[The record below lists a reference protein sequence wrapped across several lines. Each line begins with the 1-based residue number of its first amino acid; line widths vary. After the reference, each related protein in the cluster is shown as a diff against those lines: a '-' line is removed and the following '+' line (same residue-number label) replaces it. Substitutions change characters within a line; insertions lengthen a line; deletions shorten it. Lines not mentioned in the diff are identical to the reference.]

1 MGLVKS
7 ATVTEKKVTANRQN
21 AQHSTGPR
29 SEAGKQNSSLNGL
42 VHGLYSNTRTYGAM
56 IVLGEDPLDF
66 ESLRARLHRRWGFGL
81 DPLIDVET
89 DELAWL
95 LWRKQRVER
104 SRDCMLVARKEH
116 ADTEGRRRE
125 REHVRDSVDLEE
137 ASRIGLRRM
146 KDSPAAFEQ
155 TLTVLDVLTEDAE
168 RRDFAHD
175 HATHIAF
182 LYGGETNGQGTTIK
196 HLFRQ
201 LAQPAEASEKRSR
214 EEERKVLLQAL
225 EMEREQVV
233 EEYLQF
239 RRDHIELTP
248 WVKGAMLAPDEET
261 RWMVREAASLD
272 RAIDRKIKLLM
283 DLRKELRE
291 QRRWEREEAED
302 RARETEDRS
311 RETEAEARGQG
322 SGVRGQEPD
331 AGTQETQAR
340 NQESEGRS
348 QEPVAASLP
357 RQPRKQSNARR
368 SPTAGDSPVAVAT
381 EGAVPSSEAPE
392 SADETGGTD
401 ADVEHGEYL

>member
-239 RRDHIELTP
+239 RKDHIELTP
-248 WVKGAMLAPDEET
+248 WVKGAMLAADEET

-272 RAIDRKIKLLM
+272 RAIDRKIKLVM
-283 DLRKELRE
+283 DLRKELR
-291 QRRWEREEAED
+291 QQTKWEAEM
-302 RARETEDRS
+302 RS
-311 RETEAEARGQG
+311 QETEAEARDQG
-322 SGVRGQEPD
+322 SGVRRQE
-331 AGTQETQAR
+331 A
-340 NQESEGRS
+340 ESSRQKAEEGS
-348 QEPVAASLP
+348 EPEVSPVAAPDASHG
-357 RQPRKQSNARR
+357 R
-368 SPTAGDSPVAVAT
+368 TAGTAQGTAQS
-381 EGAVPSSEAPE
+381 G
-392 SADETGGTD
+392 DETEPAGTKTEAGA
-401 ADVEHGEYL
+401 ADGEGL